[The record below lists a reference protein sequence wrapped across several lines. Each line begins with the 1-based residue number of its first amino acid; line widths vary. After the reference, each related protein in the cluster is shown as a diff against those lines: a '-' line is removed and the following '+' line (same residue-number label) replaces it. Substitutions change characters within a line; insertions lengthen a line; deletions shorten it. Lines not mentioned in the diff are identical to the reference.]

1 MRAAWLVV
9 GALTTTVALLVSTT
23 VLWRTF
29 ARART
34 PEEVTSRSIPFTERR
49 IQINAA
55 RGDVDVAILP
65 GNAGELLISRS
76 LRWTRDRPA
85 VTEDWD
91 ARTSTLRLE
100 AVCPGADQPDGP
112 LCRADYLLFVPPET
126 DIEAGTTGGMLS
138 VDNVYGDVRLTS
150 VTGDVSVDDVAG
162 SLWARVGTG
171 SVRADTLN
179 AEEAD
184 VEVGAGNVSL
194 SFANPPATV
203 KAVVRTSG
211 DVQVHVREGS
221 YDVSVVARNS
231 TLNIGRDP
239 SSPRKITARAPDG
252 TVTLCCR

>member
-1 MRAAWLVV
+1 MRAAWLIV
-9 GALTTTVALLVSTT
+9 GALTTTVALLGSTAM
-23 VLWRTF
+23 LWHVF
-29 ARART
+29 AKARM
-34 PEEVTSRSIPFTERR
+34 PEEVKLRSIPFTERR

-55 RGDVDVAILP
+55 RGDVHVSILP
-65 GNAGELLISRS
+65 GDAGEVFIHRS

-100 AVCPGADQPDGP
+100 AACPGADQPDGP
-112 LCRADYLLFVPPET
+112 LCMADYVLFVPPET
-126 DIEAGTTGGMLS
+126 DIEAGTTGGRLS
-138 VDNVYGDVRLTS
+138 VGDVYGDVRLTS
-150 VTGDVSVDDVAG
+150 VTGDVRVDDVAG

-171 SVRADTLN
+171 SVHADALN
-179 AEEAD
+179 SEETD

-194 SFANPPATV
+194 SFVNPPATV

-231 TLNIGRDP
+231 TLNIGKDP
-239 SSPRKITARAPDG
+239 SSPRKISARAPDG
-252 TVTLCCR
+252 NVTLCCR